1 MKASFSDFNRVID
14 IIKEDCG
21 ASGNSAIK
29 AASHIWKYF
38 GIEATESVEEFEN
51 TMKALLFALS

>member
-21 ASGNSAIK
+21 ASEDSAVK
-29 AASHIWKYF
+29 AASHIWDCF
-38 GIEATESVEEFEN
+38 GFEAVESVEEVEDM
-51 TMKALLFALS
+51 MKALLFALS